1 MEIKG
6 TFLGYNR
13 IGFTRTEIFFKGD
26 DSEIVYK
33 ADFRDLRGV
42 SAKIPMVVGKTVV
55 KTDFEKAQP
64 VYYGWAP
71 NMEIKE

>member
-6 TFLGYNR
+6 IFLGYNR
-13 IGFTRTEIFFKGD
+13 VGLTRTEIFFKED
-26 DSEIVYK
+26 NSEIVYK
-33 ADFRDLRGV
+33 ADFCDLRGV

-55 KTDFEKAQP
+55 KTDIEKARP

-71 NMEIKE
+71 DMEIKE